1 MIRLFVGGFAL
12 VLIAV
17 ILWDAFETVVLP
29 RRVTRQ
35 VRWARYVLVFSWR
48 TYSALARRIRTP
60 VLREAFLSYFGPL
73 SVLLLL
79 ATWAAGLI
87 VGFGLLNWALGSRLA
102 DPLGKAG
109 FGTDLYM
116 SGTTFFT
123 LGLGDVVP
131 RSRPERA
138 LAVVEAGLGFAFLAM
153 VVSYLPVLYQSFSRR
168 EVRVSLLDAW
178 AGSPPTAGEL
188 LRRLQLGG
196 EAGLFGPFL
205 EDWEVWSAE
214 LLEAIMSYP
223 PLALF
228 RSQHNNQSWLAA
240 LTMILDASSLAI
252 SSVDGVPARTAFL
265 TFAMARH
272 AVVDLCQILDA
283 PPRPLPTDR
292 LPPSD
297 LERLRTMLREA
308 GVAVREDRASE
319 ARLAELRGM
328 YEPYVNA
335 LSQRLLITLPT
346 WMPAPGARDN
356 WQRTPWR

>member
-1 MIRLFVGGFAL
+1 MIRLFVGVAAL
-12 VLIAV
+12 VLITV
-17 ILWDAFETVVLP
+17 ILWDAFETIVLP
-29 RRVTRQ
+29 RRVTRR
-35 VRWARYVLVFSWR
+35 VRWARYVLVFCW
-48 TYSALARRIRTP
+48 TAYSAAARRIRGP
-60 VLREAFLSYFGPL
+60 VFREAFLGYFGPL
-73 SVLLLL
+73 SVLVLL

-87 VGFGLLNWALGSRLA
+87 LAFGVLNWALGSPLA
-102 DPLGKAG
+102 DPLGKAD

-138 LAVVEAGLGFAFLAM
+138 LAVIEAGLGFAFLAM

-196 EAGLFGPFL
+196 QAEIFGPFL
-205 EDWEVWSAE
+205 EDWELWSAE

-223 PLALF
+223 ALAFF

-240 LTMILDASSLAI
+240 LTMILDASALAI
-252 SSVDGVPARTAFL
+252 STVDRVPARTAFL

-272 AVVDLCQILDA
+272 AVVDLCQILNS
-283 PPRPLPTDR
+283 PPRPLPMDR
-292 LPPSD
+292 LPPAE
-297 LERLRTMLREA
+297 LERLRSILREA
-308 GVAVREDRASE
+308 GAAVRNDPASE
-319 ARLAELRGM
+319 ARLRELRAM

-335 LSQRLLITLPT
+335 LSQRILVSLPQ
-346 WMPAPGARDN
+346 WMPAPGAKDN

>member
-1 MIRLFVGGFAL
+1 MMRFLVGLVAL

-29 RRVTRQ
+29 RRVVRR
-35 VRWARYVLVFSWR
+35 VRWARYVSVVFW
-48 TYSALARRIRTP
+48 TAYSACARRIRGP
-60 VLREAFLSYFGPL
+60 VFREAFLSYYGPL
-73 SVLLLL
+73 SVLVLL

-87 VGFGLLNWALGSRLA
+87 LGFGLLNFALGSRLA
-102 DPLGKAG
+102 DPLGKAD

-138 LAVVEAGLGFAFLAM
+138 LAVIEAGLGFAFLAM

-196 EAGLFGPFL
+196 QPEILRPFL
-205 EDWEVWSAE
+205 EVWELWSAE

-223 PLALF
+223 PLAYF
-228 RSQHNNQSWLAA
+228 RSQHNNQHWLTA
-240 LTMILDASSLAI
+240 LTMILDASALAV
-252 SSVDGVPARTAFL
+252 SSVDGVPTRTAFL

-272 AVVDLCQILDA
+272 AIVDLCQILNA

-297 LERLRTMLREA
+297 LERLRAMLREA
-308 GVAVREDRASE
+308 GAAIREDPASE
-319 ARLAELRGM
+319 ARLRELRAL
-328 YEPYVNA
+328 YESYVYA
-335 LSQRLLITLPT
+335 LSQRLLVSLPP
-346 WMPAPGARDN
+346 WMSAPGARDN